1 MRKLK
6 KVSMILVEKATESS
20 SDPWHPAPI
29 QPALASQGF
38 AARHNGVRSS
48 LNPASEATI
57 ADVL

>member
-1 MRKLK
+1 
-6 KVSMILVEKATESS
+6 MILVEKATESS